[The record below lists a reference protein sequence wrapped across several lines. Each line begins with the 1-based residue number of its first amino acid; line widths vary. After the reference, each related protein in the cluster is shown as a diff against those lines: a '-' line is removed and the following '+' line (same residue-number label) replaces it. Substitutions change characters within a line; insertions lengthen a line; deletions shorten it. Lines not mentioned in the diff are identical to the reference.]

1 MIAPLSFQ
9 WARFRM
15 THDGTGR
22 IGVARV
28 RLSDRA
34 PFGAI
39 GKVGIDA
46 TKPPIYREAERKN
59 DERMTPVGCEGGF
72 SGIVPEDLNFGSV

>member
-1 MIAPLSFQ
+1 
-9 WARFRM
+9 M

-46 TKPPIYREAERKN
+46 TKPPIHREAEHKN
-59 DERMTPVGCEGGF
+59 DERMTPVG
-72 SGIVPEDLNFGSV
+72 